1 MHDKQ
6 SFACYS
12 LPDKVPHRKPGWFGR
27 LCRWW
32 LDKRGWQIDGQMANQ
47 PKMVLAVAPHTSNWD
62 FIIGVAV
69 MFALGI
75 RLSFFGKHTIFT
87 PPLGYFMRKIGGIPV
102 ERSQAHGVVQS
113 IAKQINN
120 AHELVLALAPEGTR
134 KAVFPWKSGFLYIAQ
149 TARIPIQCVGLDYRR
164 KALVFGPVLTVSDD
178 LASSMDAIY
187 SFYRTIDAKYPQQT
201 VTEPNA

>member
-47 PKMVLAVAPHTSNWD
+47 PKMVIAVAPHTSNWD

-87 PPLGYFMRKIGGIPV
+87 PPLGYW
-102 ERSQAHGVVQS
+102 GV
-113 IAKQINN
+113 
-120 AHELVLALAPEGTR
+120 LPG
-134 KAVFPWKSGFLYIAQ
+134 
-149 TARIPIQCVGLDYRR
+149 RR
-164 KALVFGPVLTVSDD
+164 GKGCSTSRRATTSHC
-178 LASSMDAIY
+178 
-187 SFYRTIDAKYPQQT
+187 RR
-201 VTEPNA
+201 